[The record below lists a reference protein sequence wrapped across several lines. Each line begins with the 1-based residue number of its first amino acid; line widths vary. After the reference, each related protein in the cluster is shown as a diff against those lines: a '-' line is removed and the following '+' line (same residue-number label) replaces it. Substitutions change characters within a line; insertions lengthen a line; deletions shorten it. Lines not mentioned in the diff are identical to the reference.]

1 MTEMDMGLAPKGSK
15 NKRKSPKKQGFW
27 KNLRNTLFPRKGD
40 SVGEIMRKIVFLTAL
55 VVLTAAVVILVLWF
69 VKNYGGHNDYV
80 DENGSQTAAPAHLV
94 ELKNRTPTTQEIE
107 QLPTGAINAE
117 YAALYAK
124 NNDFIGWLNIPGT
137 NVDYPVMQT
146 DDNDYYLHRNFDR
159 QEVFEGTLFADY
171 RGKIT
176 PEGMPQNTVI
186 YGHNM
191 LLKYQFSALQNYKK
205 DIEFLEMSPVIDFNT
220 LYGNAKYKIISVFLV
235 NWLPKDGE
243 VFKYNST
250 NYFKNQS
257 EFFDFVVECMDRS
270 LYETGVDIE
279 YGDEFLTLSTCDMST
294 YMDLRLVVVARK
306 VRPNE
311 NPNVDASKIVK
322 KDSVKY
328 FDGYYDIYS
337 SFGGKDYFWH
347 GRTWDTSLVKGL
359 DSYLKENGLV
369 DSPED
374 Y

>member
-1 MTEMDMGLAPKGSK
+1 MTEMDMGLSPKGSK
-15 NKRKSPKKQGFW
+15 NKKKSSKKQSFW

-55 VVLTAAVVILVLWF
+55 VVLVCAVVILVLWF
-69 VKNYGGHNDYV
+69 VKNYGGHDNHV
-80 DENGSQTAAPAHLV
+80 DENGSRTATPAHLV
-94 ELKNRTPTTQEIE
+94 ELKNRTPTMQEIE
-107 QLPTGAINAE
+107 QLPTGAINE
-117 YAALYAK
+117 KYAALYAQ

-205 DIEFLEMSPVIDFNT
+205 DIEFLKMSPVIEFNT

-243 VFKYNST
+243 VFRYNST
-250 NYFKNQS
+250 NYFNNQS
-257 EFFDFVVECMDRS
+257 EFFNFVVECMDRS

-279 YGDEFLTLSTCDMST
+279 YGDEFLTLSTCDKST

-306 VRPNE
+306 VRENE
-311 NPNVDASKIVK
+311 NPNVDTSKIVK

-328 FDGYYDIYS
+328 FDGYYEIYS
-337 SFGGKDYFWH
+337 GFGGKDYFWH
-347 GRTWDTSLVKGL
+347 GRTWDTSVVKGL

-369 DSPED
+369 DSPDD

>member
-205 DIEFLEMSPVIDFNT
+205 DIEFLKMSPLIEFNT

-243 VFKYNST
+243 VFRYNST

-257 EFFDFVVECMDRS
+257 EFFDFVLECMDRS
-270 LYETGVDIE
+270 LYETGVDVE

-311 NPNVDASKIVK
+311 NPNVDASGIVK

>member
-15 NKRKSPKKQGFW
+15 NKRKSPKTQGFW

-205 DIEFLEMSPVIDFNT
+205 DIEFLKMSPVIEFNT

-243 VFKYNST
+243 VFRYNST

-257 EFFDFVVECMDRS
+257 EFFDFVLECMDRS
-270 LYETGVDIE
+270 LYETGVDVE

-311 NPNVDASKIVK
+311 NPNVDASGIVK

>member
-1 MTEMDMGLAPKGSK
+1 MTEMDMGLSPKGSK
-15 NKRKSPKKQGFW
+15 NKKKSSKKQSFW

-55 VVLTAAVVILVLWF
+55 VVLVCAVVILVLWF
-69 VKNYGGHNDYV
+69 VKKYGGHNNYV
-80 DENGSQTAAPAHLV
+80 DENGSRTATPAHLV
-94 ELKNRTPTTQEIE
+94 ELKNRTPTMQEIE
-107 QLPTGAINAE
+107 QLPTGAINE
-117 YAALYAK
+117 KYAALYAQ

-205 DIEFLEMSPVIDFNT
+205 DIEFLKMSPVIEFNT

-243 VFKYNST
+243 VFRYNST
-250 NYFKNQS
+250 NYFNNQS
-257 EFFDFVVECMDRS
+257 EFFNFVVECMDRS

-279 YGDEFLTLSTCDMST
+279 YGDEFLTLSTCDKST
-294 YMDLRLVVVARK
+294 YMDLRMVVVARK
-306 VRPNE
+306 VRENE
-311 NPNVDASKIVK
+311 NPNVDTSKIVK

-328 FDGYYDIYS
+328 FDGYYEIYS
-337 SFGGKDYFWH
+337 GFGGKDYFWH
-347 GRTWDTSLVKGL
+347 GRTWDTSVVKGL

-369 DSPED
+369 DSPDD

>member
-15 NKRKSPKKQGFW
+15 NKKKSSKKQGFW

-40 SVGEIMRKIVFLTAL
+40 SIGENMRKIVFLTAL
-55 VVLTAAVVILVLWF
+55 VVLVCSVVILVLWF
-69 VKNYGGHNDYV
+69 VKNYGGHNNYV
-80 DENGSQTAAPAHLV
+80 DENGSQTATPAHLV
-94 ELKNRTPTTQEIE
+94 ELKNRTPTMQEIE
-107 QLPTGAINAE
+107 QLPTGSINE
-117 YAALYAK
+117 KYAALYAQ

-205 DIEFLEMSPVIDFNT
+205 DIEFLKMSPVIEFNT

-243 VFKYNST
+243 VFRYNST
-250 NYFKNQS
+250 NYFNNQS
-257 EFFDFVVECMDRS
+257 EFFNFVVECMDRS

-279 YGDEFLTLSTCDMST
+279 YGDEFLTLSTCDKST

-306 VRPNE
+306 VRENE
-311 NPNVDASKIVK
+311 NPNVDTSKIVK

-328 FDGYYDIYS
+328 FDGYYEIYS
-337 SFGGKDYFWH
+337 GFGGKDYFWH
-347 GRTWDTSLVKGL
+347 GRTWDTSVVKGL

-369 DSPED
+369 DSPDD

>member
-1 MTEMDMGLAPKGSK
+1 MTEMDMGLAPKGNK
-15 NKRKSPKKQGFW
+15 NNKKYPKKQGFW
-27 KNLRNTLFPRKGD
+27 KNLINTLFPRKGD
-40 SVGEIMRKIVFLTAL
+40 STAEVMRKIVFLTAL
-55 VVLTAAVVILVLWF
+55 VVLVCAVVILILWF
-69 VKNYGGHNDYV
+69 SKNFGGHYNYV
-80 DENGSQTAAPAHLV
+80 DENGSQTATPAHLV

-107 QLPTGAINAE
+107 QLPTGAINDE
-117 YAALYAK
+117 YAALYAQ
-124 NNDFIGWLNIPGT
+124 NSDFIGWLNIPGT

-146 DDNDYYLHRNFDR
+146 DDNDFYLHRNFDK

-176 PEGMPQNTVI
+176 SEGMPQNTVI

-205 DIEFLEMSPVIDFNT
+205 DIEFLKMSPVIEFNT

-243 VFKYNST
+243 VFRYNST

-257 EFFDFVVECMDRS
+257 EFFDFVLECMDRS
-270 LYETGVDIE
+270 LYETGVDVE

-311 NPNVDASKIVK
+311 NPNVDASGIVK

>member
-1 MTEMDMGLAPKGSK
+1 MTEMDMGLAPNGKK
-15 NKRKSPKKQGFW
+15 NKSPKNKGFW
-27 KNLRNTLFPRKGD
+27 KNLRNTLFPRKSD
-40 SVGEIMRKIVFLTAL
+40 SNAEIMRKIVFLTAL
-55 VVLTAAVVILVLWF
+55 AVLAAAIVILILWF
-69 VKNYGGHNDYV
+69 SKNYGGHDNYV
-80 DENGSQTAAPAHLV
+80 DENGSQTATPARLV
-94 ELKNRTPTTQEIE
+94 ELKNRAPTTQEIE
-107 QLPTGAINAE
+107 QLPSGAINE
-117 YAALYAK
+117 KFAALYAQ
-124 NNDFIGWLNIPGT
+124 NSDFVGWLNIPGT

-146 DDNDYYLHRNFDR
+146 DDNDFYLHRNFDK

-176 PEGMPQNTVI
+176 AEGMPQNTVI

-191 LLKYQFSALQNYKK
+191 LLKYQFSALQNYKN
-205 DIEFLEMSPVIDFNT
+205 DIEFLKMSPVIEFNT

-235 NWLPKDGE
+235 NWLSKDGE

-250 NYFKNQS
+250 NYFKNKS
-257 EFFDFVVECMDRS
+257 EFYDFVVECMDRS

-279 YGDEFLTLSTCDMST
+279 YGDEFLTLSTCDKST

-306 VRPNE
+306 VRENE

-328 FDGYYDIYS
+328 FEGYYDIYS
-337 SFGGKDYFWH
+337 GFGGEDYFWH

-359 DSYLKENGLV
+359 DGYLKEKA
-369 DSPED
+369 DD
-374 Y
+374 

>member
-15 NKRKSPKKQGFW
+15 NKKKSSKKQSFW

-55 VVLTAAVVILVLWF
+55 VVLVCSVVILVLWF
-69 VKNYGGHNDYV
+69 VKNYGGHNNYV
-80 DENGSQTAAPAHLV
+80 DENGSQTATPAHLV
-94 ELKNRTPTTQEIE
+94 ELKNRTPTMQEIE
-107 QLPTGAINAE
+107 QLPTGSINE
-117 YAALYAK
+117 KYAALYAQ

-205 DIEFLEMSPVIDFNT
+205 DIEFLKMSPVIEFNT

-243 VFKYNST
+243 VFRYNST
-250 NYFKNQS
+250 NYFNNQS
-257 EFFDFVVECMDRS
+257 EFFNFVVECMDRS

-279 YGDEFLTLSTCDMST
+279 YGDEFLTLSTCDKST

-306 VRPNE
+306 VRENE
-311 NPNVDASKIVK
+311 NPNVDTSKIVK

-328 FDGYYDIYS
+328 FDGYYEIYS
-337 SFGGKDYFWH
+337 GFGGKDYFWH
-347 GRTWDTSLVKGL
+347 GRTWDTSVVKGL

-369 DSPED
+369 DSPDD

>member
-15 NKRKSPKKQGFW
+15 NKKKSSKKQSFW

-55 VVLTAAVVILVLWF
+55 VVLVCAVVILVLWF
-69 VKNYGGHNDYV
+69 VKKYGGHDNYV
-80 DENGSQTAAPAHLV
+80 DENGSRTATPAHLV
-94 ELKNRTPTTQEIE
+94 ELKNRTPTMQEIE
-107 QLPTGAINAE
+107 QLPTGAINE
-117 YAALYAK
+117 KYAALYAQ

-205 DIEFLEMSPVIDFNT
+205 DIEFLKMSPVIEFNT

-243 VFKYNST
+243 VFRYNST
-250 NYFKNQS
+250 NYFNNQS
-257 EFFDFVVECMDRS
+257 EFFNFVVECMDRS

-279 YGDEFLTLSTCDMST
+279 YGDEFLTLSTCDKST

-306 VRPNE
+306 VRENE
-311 NPNVDASKIVK
+311 NPNVDTSKIVK

-328 FDGYYDIYS
+328 FDGYYEIYS
-337 SFGGKDYFWH
+337 GFGGKDYFWH
-347 GRTWDTSLVKGL
+347 GRTWDTSVVKGL

-369 DSPED
+369 DSPDD

>member
-1 MTEMDMGLAPKGSK
+1 MTEMDMGLAPKGNK
-15 NKRKSPKKQGFW
+15 NKKKSPKKQGFW
-27 KNLRNTLFPRKGD
+27 KNLRNSLFPRKGD
-40 SVGEIMRKIVFLTAL
+40 STAEIMRKIVFLTAL
-55 VVLTAAVVILVLWF
+55 VVLVCAVVILILWF
-69 VKNYGGHNDYV
+69 TKNFGGHDNYV
-80 DENGSQTAAPAHLV
+80 DENGSQTATPAHLV
-94 ELKNRTPTTQEIE
+94 ELKNRAPTTQEIE
-107 QLPTGAINAE
+107 QLPTGAINDKF
-117 YAALYAK
+117 AALYAQ

-146 DDNDYYLHRNFDR
+146 DDNDFYLHRNFDK

-176 PEGMPQNTVI
+176 SEGMPQNTVI

-191 LLKYQFSALQNYKK
+191 LLKYQFSALQNYKN
-205 DIEFLEMSPVIDFNT
+205 DIEFLKMSPTIEFNT

-279 YGDEFLTLSTCDMST
+279 YGDEFLTLSTCDKST

-306 VRPNE
+306 VRENE
-311 NPNVDASKIVK
+311 NPNVDTSKIVK

-328 FDGYYDIYS
+328 FEGYYDIYS
-337 SFGGKDYFWH
+337 GYGGKDYFWH
-347 GRTWDTSLVKGL
+347 GRTWDTSIVKGL

-369 DSPED
+369 DSPDD

>member
-107 QLPTGAINAE
+107 QLPNGAINAE

-205 DIEFLEMSPVIDFNT
+205 DIEFLKMSPVIEFNT

-243 VFKYNST
+243 VFRYNST

-257 EFFDFVVECMDRS
+257 EFFDFVLECMDRS
-270 LYETGVDIE
+270 LYETGVDVE

-311 NPNVDASKIVK
+311 NPNVDASGIVK

-328 FDGYYDIYS
+328 FDGYYEIYS